1 MDLTYAEDG
10 RTLKSAKLMD
20 NASVDLPGQA
30 RRRRKARGRAHDRHR
45 HGIRRQHGDGAERR
59 GIRAGRSPGGWR
71 FAGTTDPIG
80 VAGRHRRGGR
90 RLAECRLHGQRRF
103 PRDAR
108 GERRAWPRS
117 SAPHGRSGW
126 TCRRS
131 PVSGTWNAPT
141 SAATC
146 ISPTAPRRAPTRPWR
161 STPSRRIVSSS
172 RPRRPVIR
180 VRGPTSRT
188 DA

>member
-30 RRRRKARGRAHDRHR
+30 GAAGRRVAGRTIDIAMGSDGNTVTGLNAAESVQVDLPADGDSPARRIRSALLAATGAEGAGLQNAVFTGNVDFHETRAATKGVAAIERTATVAAAGRADEARLRGRGTRRLPRQRAFHRRRRD
-45 HGIRRQHGDGAERR
+45 D
-59 GIRAGRSPGGWR
+59 
-71 FAGTTDPIG
+71 
-80 VAGRHRRGGR
+80 R
-90 RLAECRLHGQRRF
+90 RLVR
-103 PRDAR
+103 
-108 GERRAWPRS
+108 
-117 SAPHGRSGW
+117 
-126 TCRRS
+126 
-131 PVSGTWNAPT
+131 
-141 SAATC
+141 
-146 ISPTAPRRAPTRPWR
+146 WR